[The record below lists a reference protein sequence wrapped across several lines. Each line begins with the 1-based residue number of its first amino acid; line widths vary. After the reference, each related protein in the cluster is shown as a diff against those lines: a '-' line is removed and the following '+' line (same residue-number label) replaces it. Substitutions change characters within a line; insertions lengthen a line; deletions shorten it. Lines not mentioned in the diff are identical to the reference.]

1 MESLEKS
8 GQQKQL
14 FTKAVIFFV
23 VVMCIGGAF
32 DLNISNAVANQN
44 SIFGTIF
51 QDYGLF
57 PPALV
62 CMISGQIIIQYG
74 KRMKAGA
81 YVKYSVCIGGFA
93 LTGWQ
98 LWDYLK
104 NVIYYNLATLSDIK
118 KGLPMGTANSDG
130 GNLKLSWIGNASIW
144 LAIIVIFIILAQL
157 WLNKKTDEEL
167 KYLVGVAIVATLA
180 VMLSDTLNSLMK
192 NYWGRVRPYELN
204 KAQTNYTPWFQIN
217 GPDGHLSFPSGHSE
231 SAALAVLFG
240 IFVSRK
246 NRPLQIKMFY
256 GGVIYAFLMACSRVR
271 IGAHFFADT
280 MAGLFTTFFV
290 IFIVL
295 SVTGK
300 HIVED
305 DEDNTKVKD

>member
-1 MESLEKS
+1 MERLEKAA
-8 GQQKQL
+8 QQKQL
-14 FTKAVIFFV
+14 FIKAVIFFV

-32 DLNISNAVANQN
+32 DLKISNVVVNQN

-51 QDYGLF
+51 QNYGLF
-57 PPALV
+57 PPALI
-62 CMISGQIIIQYG
+62 CMISGQIILQYA
-74 KRMKAGA
+74 KRMKTEA
-81 YVKYSVCIGGFA
+81 YVKYSVGIGGFV

-104 NVIYYNLATLSDIK
+104 NAIYYNLATLSDIK
-118 KGLPMGTANSDG
+118 KGIAMGVANSDG
-130 GNLKLSWIGNASIW
+130 GKLKLSWIGNASIW
-144 LAIIVIFIILAQL
+144 LVIIVIFMIITQL

-167 KYLVGVAIVATLA
+167 KYLVGVAIIATLT
-180 VMLSDTLNSLMK
+180 VVLSNTLNSLMK
-192 NYWGRVRPYELN
+192 DYWGRVRPYELN
-204 KAQTNYTPWFQIN
+204 KAQSNYTPWFHIN
-217 GPDGHLSFPSGHSE
+217 GSDGHLSFPSGHSE
-231 SAALAVLFG
+231 SAALSVLFG

-256 GGVIYAFLMACSRVR
+256 GGIIYSFLMACSRVR
-271 IGAHFFADT
+271 IGAHFFSDT

-295 SVTGK
+295 NLAGK

-305 DEDNTKVKD
+305 EEDITTKD